1 MVARP
6 DTVLGILDAASA
18 WLESRGV
25 DAARRSV
32 ELLMGHVLRLDR
44 LHLYLA
50 HDRPLSEAE
59 RSELR
64 ALVARRAQHEPV
76 AHLLGTWDFYGHELE
91 VNRDVLVP
99 RPETEG
105 LVDLVL
111 KELGESPAR
120 VIDLGTG
127 SGAIAIA
134 IALERP
140 LVQVVAVDRSAPA
153 LAVAARNV
161 ARHGLESRIT
171 LRQGS
176 WWSALS
182 AGDAPFDLM
191 VANPPYCDP
200 QRASD
205 VDDDVRRFEPG
216 DALWSPPGRP
226 AACYEEIAAA
236 APQHLRAGASLCFET
251 GLGAAEPA
259 RDALLAEPSLCEV
272 RLLDDLEGRPR
283 YLVARVRASI

>member
-1 MVARP
+1 MVRP
-6 DTVLGILDAASA
+6 DTVLGILEAAST

-25 DAARRSV
+25 DAPRRSV
-32 ELLMGHVLRLDR
+32 ELLMGHVLGLDR

-59 RSELR
+59 RSKLR

-76 AHLLGTWDFYGHELE
+76 AHLLGTWEFYGYELE

-105 LVDLVL
+105 LVELVL
-111 KELGESPAR
+111 GELGDAPAR
-120 VIDLGTG
+120 VVDLGTG

-140 LVQVVAVDRSAPA
+140 LAQLVAVERSAAA
-153 LAVAARNV
+153 LTVAARNV
-161 ARHGLESRIT
+161 ARHGLESRVT

-182 AGDAPFDLM
+182 EGDAPFDLM

-200 QRASD
+200 AREGE
-205 VDDDVRRFEPG
+205 VDDDVRRYEPG

-259 RDALLAEPSLCEV
+259 RDALLALPALCDV

-283 YLVARVRASI
+283 YLVARVRTRR